1 MRGRLL
7 APLVATALLFSTGAG
22 AGTFSVLVYS
32 RTTGF
37 RHASIPD
44 GIAAIQALGAANG
57 FTVEA
62 TEDPAAFT
70 QANLARF
77 AAVIFLL
84 TTGDVLDATQE
95 AAFEAYIRD
104 GGGWAGVHSAADT
117 EYTWAWYDGLLGA
130 HFKSH
135 PSIQTATIVVE
146 DATHVSTA
154 HLPAR
159 WTRTDEWYN
168 FQTNPRA
175 AVHVLATLDE
185 TTYAAGLDA
194 MGDHPIAWC
203 HVYDGGRAWYT
214 AAGHTAES
222 YADPDFRTHL
232 LGGIQSAAGLAPGP
246 CGGATASTV
255 PGATTTTTTLPGAA
269 AQPLAGH
276 RLRVEREPRGA
287 TLTAV
292 ARDRRVTLDGDPTA
306 LGGTLRVATAG
317 TVALELPLPAR
328 NWRRLAGTR
337 GFRYTA
343 ARGDGV
349 VSALRV
355 RPGRGLRAAAHG
367 PELAALLASDPG
379 RIVVTA
385 DVGGKR
391 YCVHFGL
398 EPAFRRTRLFRARGD
413 KGADACP

>member
-7 APLVATALLFSTGAG
+7 APLVATALLLSTGA
-22 AGTFSVLVYS
+22 AGTVSVLVYS

-70 QANLARF
+70 GANLARF
-77 AAVIFLL
+77 AAVVFLL
-84 TTGDVLDATQE
+84 TTGDVLDAAQE
-95 AAFEAYIRD
+95 AAFEAYIRA
-104 GGGWAGVHSAADT
+104 GGGWAGVHSAADS
-117 EYTWAWYDGLLGA
+117 EYAWAWYGGLLGA
-130 HFKSH
+130 YFKSH

-146 DATHVSTA
+146 DATHASTA

-159 WTRTDEWYN
+159 WTRIDEWYN
-168 FQTNPRA
+168 FRMNPRG

-203 HVYDGGRAWYT
+203 HAYDGGRAWYT
-214 AAGHTAES
+214 ATGHTAES
-222 YADPDFRTHL
+222 YADPDFRAHL
-232 LGGIQSAAGLAPGP
+232 LGGIRSAAGLAPGA
-246 CGGATASTV
+246 CGGVTGSTV
-255 PGATTTTTTLPGAA
+255 PGATSTTTTLPGPGPQA
-269 AQPLAGH
+269 LAGR
-276 RLRVEREPRGA
+276 RLRVVREPRGA
-287 TLTAV
+287 RLVAV
-292 ARDRRVTLDGDPTA
+292 ARDKRVTLDGDPTA

-317 TVALELPLPAR
+317 TLALELPLPAR

-343 ARGDGV
+343 ARGDGT
-349 VSALRV
+349 VSSLRV
-355 RPGRGLRAAAHG
+355 RPGEGVRAAARG
-367 PELAALLASDPG
+367 PELAALLAADPG
-379 RIVVTA
+379 SVVLTA

-391 YCVHFGL
+391 YCVRF
-398 EPAFRRTRLFRARGD
+398 ARDATFRRTRLFRARGD
-413 KGADACP
+413 DGTACP

>member
-1 MRGRLL
+1 MRGWLL
-7 APLVATALLFSTGAG
+7 ALVATLLLSTGAEG
-22 AGTFSVLVYS
+22 GTFSVLVFS

-70 QANLARF
+70 EANLARF
-77 AAVIFLL
+77 AAVVFLM
-84 TTGDVLDATQE
+84 TTGDVLDTAQE
-95 AAFEAYIRD
+95 AAFEAYIRG

-117 EYTWAWYDGLLGA
+117 EYTWAWYGGLLGA

-146 DATHVSTA
+146 DTTHVSTA

-168 FQTNPRA
+168 FQMNPRA

-203 HVYDGGRAWYT
+203 HAYDGGRAWYT
-214 AAGHTAES
+214 GAGHTAES
-222 YADPDFRTHL
+222 YADPDFRAHL
-232 LGGIQSAAGLAPGP
+232 LGGIQTAAGLAPGA
-246 CGGATASTV
+246 CGSATGSTV

-269 AQPLAGH
+269 AQPLAGY
-276 RLRVEREPRGA
+276 RLRVVREPRDVK
-287 TLTAV
+287 LTAV

-306 LGGTLRVATAG
+306 LGGTLRLATAG

-328 NWRRLAGTR
+328 NWRRLGGTR

-343 ARGDGV
+343 ARGDGA
-349 VSALRV
+349 VSTLRV
-355 RPGRGLRAAAHG
+355 RPGRGGRAAARG

-379 RIVVTA
+379 SLVVTA

-391 YCVHFGL
+391 YCAHFGL
-398 EPAFRRTRLFRARGD
+398 DPTFRRTRLFRARGD
-413 KGADACP
+413 KGAAACP